1 MLTFNISDH
10 ISKSFSI
17 DIQHQVY
24 NSEIVAFFGPSGTG
38 KSSILKRIVG
48 TEIAK
53 KSKIIVNNDTWQDN
67 SYFLPLIKRSLG
79 YIPQKALLFPH
90 LTVEKNLQYNK
101 ASNNKHIEELIN
113 MFEIS
118 QLLKSYPA
126 QLSGGQLQK
135 VAIAQALS
143 SNPEVLIL
151 DESFSG
157 IDFESKLVLMKKLK
171 DYIKKNQIITLL
183 STHDFLEISVFTD
196 NVVIINNGRIK
207 KSMSSQE
214 FIDEYSKRI
223 SFLQKEF

>member
-10 ISKSFSI
+10 ISKNFTI
-17 DIQHQVY
+17 NIQYQLS

-48 TEIAK
+48 TQKATE
-53 KSKIIVNNDTWQDN
+53 SKITLNNNIWQSD

-79 YIPQKALLFPH
+79 YVPQKALLLPH
-90 LTVEKNLQYNK
+90 LTVEKNLKYNK
-101 ASNNKHIEELIN
+101 TKNKNHITKLIDL
-113 MFEIS
+113 FEIS
-118 QLLKSYPA
+118 ELLKSYPS

-143 SNPEVLIL
+143 ANPEVLIL

-157 IDFESKLVLMKKLK
+157 IDFDSKLRLMKKLK

-196 NVVIINNGRIK
+196 KVVIINNGSIK
-207 KSMSSQE
+207 KTMSSLE
-214 FIDEYSKRI
+214 FIDEYYKSI
-223 SFLQKEF
+223 TFLQKEF